1 MMLILGHGHDK
12 GLAVLAGVRTK
23 AGAWGKSCLGP
34 SSAAFH
40 SSRADLLHLIVAEE
54 TTSKTFQHETRH
66 GLVGSRW
73 TKAFSVAL
81 QSDVPIVRTETIF
94 FSRAPL
100 SLPPPSLGMSN
111 VAGMICLAHAVPLPR
126 CCSCSGVHM
135 PMASVASKEEL
146 RHQLK

>member
-23 AGAWGKSCLGP
+23 AGGWGKSRLGP

-81 QSDVPIVRTETIF
+81 QSDVLIVCTETIF
-94 FSRAPL
+94 FSRGP
-100 SLPPPSLGMSN
+100 SFPPSSRFGDVECCWYDLSGSPR
-111 VAGMICLAHAVPLPR
+111 AVTTVL
-126 CCSCSGVHM
+126 
-135 PMASVASKEEL
+135 
-146 RHQLK
+146 